1 MTAVLVK
8 DKANR
13 RLITL
18 HRPEKRNALDVGMAA
33 AVAAAVAGAPA
44 AGVAAVVLTGAP
56 PAFCSGG
63 DLPALAAVAEDGSLA
78 ATEVIYRH
86 FHGMVRAIRDCP
98 RPVIAAVNG
107 AALGAGL
114 DLALCC
120 DLRIAE
126 ESAVFQSTWVRAG
139 LVPGMGGAHHLPHVV
154 GSARAAS
161 MLLLG
166 RSVTADA
173 ALETGLVNEVVLDG
187 EAVAAAE
194 HLADEVAALPSVAV
208 ARTKS
213 ALRRAIDAGLE
224 PELATLGA
232 QQGQL
237 LLGEDFQK
245 LARRLARR

>member
-1 MTAVLVK
+1 MSDRILIQ
-8 DKANR
+8 DGDNR
-13 RLITL
+13 RVITIN
-18 HRPEKRNALDVGMAA
+18 RPEKRNAIDVETAADLAA
-33 AVAAAVAGAPA
+33 AVRGAGEARAVI
-44 AGVAAVVLTGAP
+44 VTGTP

-63 DLPALAAVAEDGSLA
+63 DLPALAAIAESSPLA
-78 ATEVIYRH
+78 VTDVVYRY

-98 RPVIAAVNG
+98 APVIAAVN
-107 AALGAGL
+107 GAGL

-154 GSARAAS
+154 GSARAAA

-166 RSVTADA
+166 RSVSAADA
-173 ALETGLVNEVVLDG
+173 LRDGLVNEVVADG
-187 EAVAAAE
+187 EALPAALK
-194 HLADEVAALPSVAV
+194 LADEVAALPAIGV
-208 ARTKS
+208 ARTKA
-213 ALRRAIDAGLE
+213 ALRRAIDGTLE

-237 LLGEDFQK
+237 VLGDDFQR
-245 LARRLARR
+245 LVRRFGK